1 MADYDVIVIG
11 AGPAGYPAAIR
22 CAQLGMKTAI
32 CDDFKNKDGKPSLG
46 GTCLNVGCIPSK
58 ALLDSSKH
66 FEHASHTYAAHGIS
80 TGPVEINVGTMI
92 GRKDKIVGQL
102 TGGIKQLLKGAG
114 VDTFAAHGK
123 LLADKQVELTPLD
136 GSETRTISGDSIIL
150 AVGSVPIE
158 IPNVA
163 FDGQYIVDN
172 AGALDLDKVPESL
185 GVIGAGVIGLE
196 LGSVWRRLGS
206 EVVLLEALPDFL
218 GACDR
223 DIARAA
229 QREFKKQGLDIRLN
243 ARVKSAEVKGE
254 EVQVTYEVDD
264 TEHVVP
270 FDRLLVAVGRRART
284 EGCVDDAAGVTLDDR
299 GRIEVDEH
307 CQTAASGVY
316 AIGDAVR
323 GPMLAHKGTEEGIA
337 VAERIAGQASHVN
350 LDVVPWVIYTEPE
363 IAWVGIN
370 EQEAKERNIPI
381 RTGSFPFAATGR
393 ALAMGETAGLVKMI
407 AHAETD
413 ELLGVHIVGAQASE
427 LIAEAVVTMEFHG
440 SSEDLARIV
449 HAHPTMS
456 EAVHEA
462 ALHLDGRAIH
472 RAN

>member
-22 CAQLGMKTAI
+22 CAQLGLKTAI
-32 CDDFKNKDGKPSLG
+32 CDDFKGKDGKPSLG

-66 FEHASHTYAAHGIS
+66 FEHATHTFGQHGIS
-80 TGPVEINVGTMI
+80 TGPVEIDIATMV
-92 GRKDKIVGQL
+92 GRKDKIVSQL
-102 TGGIKQLLKGAG
+102 TGGIKQLLKAAG
-114 VDTFAAHGK
+114 VKTFAAHGK
-123 LLADKQVELTPLD
+123 LLEGKSVELKPLD
-136 GSETRTISGDSIIL
+136 GSAPSTISADHIIL
-150 AVGSVPIE
+150 AVGSIPIE
-158 IPNVA
+158 IPNVK
-163 FDGQYIVDN
+163 FDGKYIIDN
-172 AGALDLDKVPESL
+172 AGALDLTQVPKTL

-218 GACDR
+218 GACDK

-229 QREFKKQGLDIRLN
+229 QREFKRQGLDIRMG
-243 ARVKSAEVKGE
+243 ARVKSAQVEGDGVK
-254 EVQVTYEVDD
+254 VTYEIDGA
-264 TEHVVP
+264 EQVVS
-270 FDRLLVAVGRRART
+270 FDRLLVAVGRKANT
-284 EGCVDDAAGVTLDDR
+284 QGCVDSAAGVKVDDR
-299 GRIEVDEH
+299 GRIDVDQH
-307 CQTAASGVY
+307 CQTAATGVY

-323 GPMLAHKGTEEGIA
+323 GPMLAHKGTEEGMA
-337 VAERIAGQASHVN
+337 VAERIAGQSSHVD

-363 IAWVGIN
+363 IAWVGLT
-370 EQEAKERNIPI
+370 EQQAKEREIPYK
-381 RTGSFPFAATGR
+381 TGSFPFAATGR
-393 ALAMGETAGLVKMI
+393 ALAMGEPAGLVKMI

-413 ELLGVHIVGAQASE
+413 ELLGVHICGAQASE